1 MLTNNLNN
9 VMTALNISL
18 RSGLIIA
25 FLSTMLVH
33 TGSWAS
39 GSGSGG
45 QWQAGDYYI
54 GKRVFNKKLACG
66 SCPLADVKL
75 TRDSVQNLM
84 PEISSQGELGQNL
97 SFKEIQSVREFL
109 RTKFNL

>member
-1 MLTNNLNN
+1 MLVNQTSN
-9 VMTALNISL
+9 VMNSLNISVK
-18 RSGLIIA
+18 SGLIIA
-25 FLSTMLVH
+25 FLSGMLIH

-45 QWQAGDYYI
+45 QWKAGDYYV

-66 SCPLADVKL
+66 SCPLADVEL

-109 RTKFNL
+109 RTKFKL